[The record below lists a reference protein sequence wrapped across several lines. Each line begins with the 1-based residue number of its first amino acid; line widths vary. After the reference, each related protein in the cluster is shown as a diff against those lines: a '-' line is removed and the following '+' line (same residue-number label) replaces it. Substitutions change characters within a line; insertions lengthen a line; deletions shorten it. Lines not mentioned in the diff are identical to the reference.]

1 MDVPRQ
7 QCEDAPTGA
16 SSPESEVEGVAR
28 VRRGETPRQQIRK
41 AKKATRRRFSAEE
54 KIRVVMEGI
63 RGEESV
69 SALCRREGIQSTVYY
84 RWLKDFLEAGK
95 QRLLGDTLREAG
107 RDEVKSLRQEN
118 ARLKQL
124 VAEYALEVMT
134 LKRGLL
140 TER

>member
-1 MDVPRQ
+1 MEVPRQ
-7 QCEDAPTGA
+7 QCEDAAA
-16 SSPESEVEGVAR
+16 SPSSSEVQVEGVAR

-63 RGEESV
+63 RGEELV